1 MSIDIGIIGLPQS
14 GKTTIFNA
22 FVANAFTGGSTEPSR
37 HDPQAANIGIVK
49 VPDKRLDVLTNMYNP
64 RKKVPIEVKF
74 TDIGAGVRGGK
85 EIKGF
90 SGEMLTQLN
99 NVETLVGV
107 VRAFRDESIPHPEG
121 SVDIRRDIAT
131 LEMELA
137 FSDLSIIERR
147 LERIEGSLKASKP
160 GDRPPIL
167 REQEMMLK
175 FKSLLEGEKPL
186 RDMTPDANEAKIFA
200 NFQFISA
207 KPLLIVLDIGE
218 DQLAEAEKLE
228 GEYQAAC
235 TSDKC
240 RVAAICGKLEAELA
254 GMEEEEAKVFREDY
268 GLKESGLERAIRLSY
283 ELSDM
288 ISFFTVGPD
297 ECRAWPIKRNT
308 PAVKAAGKIHTDIE
322 KGFIRA
328 EMVGYDD
335 LIASG
340 SMAEAKKRGLVR
352 LEGKEYIVR
361 DGDILNFLFN
371 V

>member
-22 FVANAFTGGSTEPSR
+22 FTGGTAEQSR
-37 HDPQAANIGIVK
+37 HDVQAANIGIVK
-49 VPDKRLDVLTNMYNP
+49 VPDKRLDILTDMFKP
-64 RKKVPIEVKF
+64 KKRVPIEIKF
-74 TDIGAGVRGGK
+74 VDISAGVKSGK

-90 SGEMLTQLN
+90 SGELLTQLN

-107 VRAFRDESIPHPEG
+107 IRAFRDESIPHPEG
-121 SVDIRRDIAT
+121 SVDVKRDIAT

-137 FSDLSIIERR
+137 FSDLAIIERR

-160 GDRPPIL
+160 ADRPPIL
-167 REQEMMLK
+167 REQETMLK
-175 FKSLLEGEKPL
+175 LKSLLEAEKPL
-186 RDMTPDANEAKIFA
+186 RDMAPDAAEAKIFA
-200 NFQFISA
+200 NFQFITA

-218 DQLAEAEKLE
+218 DQLSEAEKME
-228 GEYQAAC
+228 EEFGAVCASS
-235 TSDKC
+235 TC
-240 RVAAICGKLEAELA
+240 RVAAICGKLEEELA
-254 GMEEEEAKVFREDY
+254 SMDEAEAKVFRDDY

-308 PAVKAAGKIHTDIE
+308 PAVKAAGKIHSDIE

-328 EMVGYDD
+328 ENVGYED
-335 LIASG
+335 LIDCG
-340 SMAEAKKRGLVR
+340 SMAEAKKRGLLR
-352 LEGKEYIVR
+352 LEGKEYIVK
-361 DGDILNFLFN
+361 DGDIMNFLFN